1 MRILVLIH
9 EFPPVG
15 GGGGQVALDICQ
27 GMVERGHQVQVLT
40 AGWGDLSRQE
50 NQDGVLIHRLAS
62 GRSLPYKAGL
72 RAMAGFVLAS
82 LWSGFDLIRRWKP
95 DVIHV
100 HFAVPGG
107 AAALVL
113 SSLTGVPYVLT
124 AHLGDVPGG
133 VPEKTGKWFRWIYP
147 FTPPIWKR
155 ARQVI
160 AVSEF
165 TRQLA
170 IQCYPVAIQVIP
182 NGVDTQKLKPA
193 IIQVGDPPRLVF
205 AGRFAAQKNLIQL
218 VKILSGLKDL
228 PWNCVLVG
236 DGPLWGDV
244 EREIDALDLRNRFTL
259 TGWVTPAEVQ
269 EWFTKSDILFMP
281 SLSEG
286 LPVVGVQALSMGL
299 AIVAGR
305 VGGFIDLVEQGVNGF
320 LFDTRQPEEGMSC
333 LRQLLSD
340 RQCLQAARQ
349 ASRQMAS
356 KFDLK
361 EIIDQYEKVFEKAI
375 IG

>member
-9 EFPPVG
+9 EYPPVG
-15 GGGGQVALDICQ
+15 GGGGQVALDICR
-27 GMVERGHQVQVLT
+27 GMVERGHEVQVLT
-40 AGWGDLSRQE
+40 AGWGDLAHLE
-50 NQDGVLIHRLAS
+50 NQAGVLVHRLSS
-62 GRSLPYKAGL
+62 GRTLPYKAGL
-72 RAMAGFVLAS
+72 TAMAGFVLAS
-82 LWSGFDLIRRWKP
+82 LWSGFGLIRRWKP
-95 DVIHV
+95 DLIHV

-107 AAALVL
+107 AAAWML
-113 SSLTGVPYVLT
+113 SGLTGVPYVLT

-147 FTPPIWKR
+147 FTPPIWKG
-155 ARQVI
+155 ACQVV

-170 IQCYPVAIQVIP
+170 RQYYAVPIQVIP

-193 IIQVGDPPRLVF
+193 NIQAGEPPRLVF
-205 AGRFAAQKNLIQL
+205 AGRFAPQKNLIQL
-218 VKILSGLKDL
+218 VKILAGLKDL
-228 PWNCVLVG
+228 PWSCVLAG
-236 DGPLWGDV
+236 DGPLRGDV
-244 EREIDALDLRNRFTL
+244 EREIDQLDLQARFTL
-259 TGWVTPAEVQ
+259 TGWISPAEVQ
-269 EWFTKSDILFMP
+269 EWFRKSDILFMP

-286 LPVVGVQALSMGL
+286 LPVVGVQALSLGL

-320 LFDTRQPEEGMSC
+320 LFDTNHPEQGMAC
-333 LRQLLSD
+333 LQTLLSD
-340 RQCLQAARQ
+340 RQSLQAARQ

-361 EIIDQYEKVFEKAI
+361 AIIDQYETVFEKAI
-375 IG
+375 TD

>member
-9 EFPPVG
+9 EYPPVG

-27 GMVERGHQVQVLT
+27 GMVERGHEVQVLT
-40 AGWGDLSRQE
+40 AAWGDLPRLE
-50 NQDGVLIHRLAS
+50 NQAGVLVHRLLS
-62 GRSLPYKAGL
+62 GRSMPYKADL
-72 RAMAGFVLAS
+72 KAMAGFVLAS
-82 LWSGFDLIRRWKP
+82 FWSGLGLTRRWKP
-95 DVIHV
+95 DLIHI

-107 AAALVL
+107 AAGLAL

-147 FTPPIWKR
+147 FTPPIWKK
-155 ARQVI
+155 ARQVV
-160 AVSEF
+160 AVSQF

-170 IQCYPVAIQVIP
+170 LPHYPVPIQVIP
-182 NGVDTQKLKPA
+182 NGVDTQKLKPE
-193 IIQVGDPPRLVF
+193 IILVGDPARLVF
-205 AGRFAAQKNLIQL
+205 AGRFAPQKNLIQL
-218 VKILSGLKDL
+218 VKILAGLKDL
-228 PWNCVLVG
+228 PWSCVLVG
-236 DGPLWGDV
+236 DGPLRGDV
-244 EREIDALDLRNRFTL
+244 EREIDENGLRSRFTL
-259 TGWVTPAEVQ
+259 TGWVTPADVQ

-286 LPVVGVQALSMGL
+286 LPVVGVQALSLGL

-305 VGGFIDLVEQGVNGF
+305 VGGFIDLVEQGSNGF
-320 LFDTRQPEEGMSC
+320 LFDTSRSEEGMSC

-349 ASRQMAS
+349 ASRQMAG

-361 EIIDQYEKVFEKAI
+361 EIIDQYETVFEKAVT
-375 IG
+375 G

>member
-9 EFPPVG
+9 EYPPVG
-15 GGGGQVALDICQ
+15 GGGGQVAQDICQ
-27 GMVERGHQVQVLT
+27 GMVERGHEVQVLT
-40 AGWGDLSRQE
+40 ASWGDLPPLE
-50 NQDGVLIHRLAS
+50 NQQGVLVRRLAS

-72 RAMAGFVLAS
+72 KAMAGFVLAS
-82 LWSGFDLIRRWKP
+82 FWNGLSLIRRWKP
-95 DVIHV
+95 DLIHV

-113 SSLTGVPYVLT
+113 SALTGVPYVLT

-155 ARQVI
+155 AHQVV
-160 AVSEF
+160 AVSEY

-170 IQCYPVAIQVIP
+170 IQSYPVPVQVIP

-193 IIQVGDPPRLVF
+193 VIQAGNPARLIF
-205 AGRFAAQKNLIQL
+205 AGRFAPQKNLIQL
-218 VKILSGLKDL
+218 VRILAGLKDL
-228 PWNCVLVG
+228 PWSCILVG
-236 DGPLWGDV
+236 DGPLRADV
-244 EREIDALDLRNRFTL
+244 EREIDENGLRARFTL
-259 TGWVTPAEVQ
+259 TGWVTPVQVQ
-269 EWFTKSDILFMP
+269 EWFSKSDILFMP

-320 LFDTRQPEEGMSC
+320 LFDTTRPDEGMSC

-340 RQCLQAARQ
+340 QHCLQSARQ

-361 EIIDQYEKVFEKAI
+361 EIIDQYETVFMKAVTD
-375 IG
+375 

>member
-9 EFPPVG
+9 EYPPVG

-27 GMVERGHQVQVLT
+27 GMVKRGHEVHVLT
-40 AGWGDLSRQE
+40 TGWGDLPRLEKQE
-50 NQDGVLIHRLAS
+50 GVIVQRLPC
-62 GRSLPYKAGL
+62 GRSTPYKASL
-72 RAMAGFVLAS
+72 NAMAGFVLAS
-82 LWSGFDLIRRWKP
+82 FWSGLSLIRRWKP
-95 DVIHV
+95 DLMHV
-100 HFAVPGG
+100 HFAVPAG
-107 AAALVL
+107 ASALAL
-113 SSLTGVPYVLT
+113 SDLTGVPYVLT

-155 ARQVI
+155 ACRVV

-170 IQCYPVAIQVIP
+170 IGCYPVSVQVIP
-182 NGVDTQKLKPA
+182 NGVDIQKLRPTS
-193 IIQVGDPPRLVF
+193 IQAGDPPRLIF
-205 AGRFAAQKNLIQL
+205 AGRFAPQKNLIQL
-218 VKILSGLKDL
+218 VTILAGLKDL

-236 DGPLWGDV
+236 DGPLRGEV
-244 EREIDALDLRNRFTL
+244 EQKIDENDLQSRFTL
-259 TGWVTPAEVQ
+259 TGWVTPNEVQ
-269 EWFTKSDILFMP
+269 EWLLKSDILFMP
-281 SLSEG
+281 SLAEG
-286 LPVVGVQALSMGL
+286 LPVVGVQALALGL

-320 LFDTRQPEEGMSC
+320 LFDTARSDEGMSC

-340 RQCLQAARQ
+340 RPFLQSARQ

-361 EIIDQYEKVFEKAI
+361 EIVDQYETIFEKVVA
-375 IG
+375 G

>member
-1 MRILVLIH
+1 MRILVLTH
-9 EFPPVG
+9 EYPPIG
-15 GGGGQVALDICQ
+15 GGGGQVALDICR
-27 GMVERGHQVQVLT
+27 GMVERGHEVQVLT
-40 AGWGDLSRQE
+40 AGLGDLARREMQE
-50 NQDGVLIHRLAS
+50 GVLVHHLPS
-62 GRSLPYKAGL
+62 GRSMPYKADL
-72 RAMAGFVLAS
+72 KAMAGFVLAS
-82 LWSGFDLIRRWKP
+82 FWSGLGLIRRWKP
-95 DVIHV
+95 DLIHV

-107 AAALVL
+107 AAALLL
-113 SSLTGVPYVLT
+113 SGLTGVPYVLT

-155 ARQVI
+155 ASQVI

-170 IQCYPVAIQVIP
+170 RQSYAVPIQVIP

-193 IIQVGDPPRLVF
+193 IIQAGDPPRLVF

-218 VKILSGLKDL
+218 VKILAGLNDL

-236 DGPLWGDV
+236 DGALRAEV
-244 EREIDALDLRNRFTL
+244 EREIDEQGLRPRFTL
-259 TGWVTPAEVQ
+259 TGWLTPAEVQ
-269 EWFTKSDILFMP
+269 EWFLKSDILFMP

-286 LPVVGVQALSMGL
+286 LPVVGVQALSLGL

-320 LFDTRQPEEGMSC
+320 LFDTTRPEEGISC
-333 LRQLLSD
+333 LRRLVSD
-340 RQCLQAARQ
+340 RQALQAARQ

-361 EIIDQYEKVFEKAI
+361 EIIDQYEKVFEEALT
-375 IG
+375 G